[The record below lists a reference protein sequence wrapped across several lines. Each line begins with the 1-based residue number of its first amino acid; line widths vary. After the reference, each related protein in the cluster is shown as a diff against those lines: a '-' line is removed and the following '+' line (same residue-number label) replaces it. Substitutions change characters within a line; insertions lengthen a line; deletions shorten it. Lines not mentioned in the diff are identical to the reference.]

1 MRIPEMSMLEGIVL
15 LNVRQEG
22 RKMLLSVMSKV
33 LVIMGGEMA

>member
-1 MRIPEMSMLEGIVL
+1 LL